1 MGVAYSE
8 DNGNT
13 FIKPFDSPIIPNTG
27 NMYQPGMRDPKV
39 FWFEDAS
46 YENGGI
52 WAMVVAGGRAQL
64 FTSSDLIHW
73 QRDRELCYQDGSPLD
88 SECPDLFPLAADGD
102 GNNIKWIYN
111 GGGVF
116 YLIGELFRAED
127 GKLDYRAES
136 APVQPVNGISE
147 LFDGSGLFP
156 EMYAAQT
163 FSLAFKYLQNKE
175 LAEDAVQNLFLKLW
189 LKKEEIDETKPINRY
204 LFTMLKNDLLN
215 TLRDSKKNIYL
226 LEDCLSMVLELEDD
240 SQNENLKQEQMNIIQ
255 QALEQLS
262 PQRRK
267 VFEMKVSGKYSNQEI
282 ADKLNLSINTIK
294 FQYSQSLKQIRS
306 TVGELSLLLVYC
318 II

>member
-1 MGVAYSE
+1 MIKMFQKYSQDE
-8 DNGNT
+8 AQALVKALKEGN
-13 FIKPFDSPIIPNTG
+13 
-27 NMYQPGMRDPKV
+27 
-39 FWFEDAS
+39 
-46 YENGGI
+46 
-52 WAMVVAGGRAQL
+52 QL
-64 FTSSDLIHW
+64 AFSIVYKT
-73 QRDRELCYQDGSPLD
+73 
-88 SECPDLFPLAADGD
+88 
-102 GNNIKWIYN
+102 
-111 GGGVF
+111 
-116 YLIGELFRAED
+116 
-127 GKLDYRAES
+127 
-136 APVQPVNGISE
+136 
-147 LFDGSGLFP
+147 
-156 EMYAAQT
+156 YAAQT
-163 FSLAFKYLQNKE
+163 FSLAFKYLLNKE

-226 LEDCLSMVLELEDD
+226 LEDCLSMVLELEDN

>member
-1 MGVAYSE
+1 MIKMFQKYSQDE
-8 DNGNT
+8 AQALVKALKEGN
-13 FIKPFDSPIIPNTG
+13 
-27 NMYQPGMRDPKV
+27 
-39 FWFEDAS
+39 
-46 YENGGI
+46 
-52 WAMVVAGGRAQL
+52 QL
-64 FTSSDLIHW
+64 AFSIVYKT
-73 QRDRELCYQDGSPLD
+73 
-88 SECPDLFPLAADGD
+88 
-102 GNNIKWIYN
+102 
-111 GGGVF
+111 
-116 YLIGELFRAED
+116 
-127 GKLDYRAES
+127 
-136 APVQPVNGISE
+136 
-147 LFDGSGLFP
+147 
-156 EMYAAQT
+156 YAAQT
-163 FSLAFKYLQNKE
+163 FSLAFKYLLNKE

-226 LEDCLSMVLELEDD
+226 LEDCLSMVLELEDN

-306 TVGELSLLLVYC
+306 TVGGLSLLLLYC
-318 II
+318 MM

>member
-1 MGVAYSE
+1 MFQKYSQDE
-8 DNGNT
+8 AQALVKALKEGN
-13 FIKPFDSPIIPNTG
+13 
-27 NMYQPGMRDPKV
+27 
-39 FWFEDAS
+39 
-46 YENGGI
+46 
-52 WAMVVAGGRAQL
+52 QL
-64 FTSSDLIHW
+64 AFSIV
-73 QRDRELCYQDGSPLD
+73 Y
-88 SECPDLFPLAADGD
+88 
-102 GNNIKWIYN
+102 K
-111 GGGVF
+111 
-116 YLIGELFRAED
+116 
-127 GKLDYRAES
+127 
-136 APVQPVNGISE
+136 
-147 LFDGSGLFP
+147 
-156 EMYAAQT
+156 MYAAQT
-163 FSLAFKYLQNKE
+163 FSLAFKYLLNKE

>member
-1 MGVAYSE
+1 MIKMSQKYSQDE
-8 DNGNT
+8 AQALVKALKEGN
-13 FIKPFDSPIIPNTG
+13 
-27 NMYQPGMRDPKV
+27 
-39 FWFEDAS
+39 
-46 YENGGI
+46 
-52 WAMVVAGGRAQL
+52 QL
-64 FTSSDLIHW
+64 AFSIVYKT
-73 QRDRELCYQDGSPLD
+73 
-88 SECPDLFPLAADGD
+88 
-102 GNNIKWIYN
+102 
-111 GGGVF
+111 
-116 YLIGELFRAED
+116 
-127 GKLDYRAES
+127 
-136 APVQPVNGISE
+136 
-147 LFDGSGLFP
+147 
-156 EMYAAQT
+156 YAAQT
-163 FSLAFKYLQNKE
+163 FSLAFKYLLNKE

-204 LFTMLKNDLLN
+204 LFTMLKNNLLN

>member
-1 MGVAYSE
+1 MFRKYSQDE
-8 DNGNT
+8 AQALVKALKGGN
-13 FIKPFDSPIIPNTG
+13 
-27 NMYQPGMRDPKV
+27 
-39 FWFEDAS
+39 
-46 YENGGI
+46 
-52 WAMVVAGGRAQL
+52 QL
-64 FTSSDLIHW
+64 AFSIV
-73 QRDRELCYQDGSPLD
+73 Y
-88 SECPDLFPLAADGD
+88 
-102 GNNIKWIYN
+102 K
-111 GGGVF
+111 
-116 YLIGELFRAED
+116 
-127 GKLDYRAES
+127 
-136 APVQPVNGISE
+136 
-147 LFDGSGLFP
+147 
-156 EMYAAQT
+156 MYAAQT

-175 LAEDAVQNLFLKLW
+175 LAEDAVQSLFLKLW

>member
-1 MGVAYSE
+1 MLKMSQKYSQDE
-8 DNGNT
+8 AQALVKALKEGN
-13 FIKPFDSPIIPNTG
+13 
-27 NMYQPGMRDPKV
+27 
-39 FWFEDAS
+39 
-46 YENGGI
+46 
-52 WAMVVAGGRAQL
+52 QL
-64 FTSSDLIHW
+64 AFSIVYKT
-73 QRDRELCYQDGSPLD
+73 
-88 SECPDLFPLAADGD
+88 
-102 GNNIKWIYN
+102 
-111 GGGVF
+111 
-116 YLIGELFRAED
+116 
-127 GKLDYRAES
+127 
-136 APVQPVNGISE
+136 
-147 LFDGSGLFP
+147 
-156 EMYAAQT
+156 YAAQT
-163 FSLAFKYLQNKE
+163 FSLAFKYLLNKE

-226 LEDCLSMVLELEDD
+226 LEDCLSMVLELEDN

>member
-1 MGVAYSE
+1 MIKMSQKYSQDE
-8 DNGNT
+8 AQALVKALKEGN
-13 FIKPFDSPIIPNTG
+13 
-27 NMYQPGMRDPKV
+27 
-39 FWFEDAS
+39 
-46 YENGGI
+46 
-52 WAMVVAGGRAQL
+52 QL
-64 FTSSDLIHW
+64 AFSIVYKT
-73 QRDRELCYQDGSPLD
+73 
-88 SECPDLFPLAADGD
+88 
-102 GNNIKWIYN
+102 
-111 GGGVF
+111 
-116 YLIGELFRAED
+116 
-127 GKLDYRAES
+127 
-136 APVQPVNGISE
+136 
-147 LFDGSGLFP
+147 
-156 EMYAAQT
+156 YAAQT
-163 FSLAFKYLQNKE
+163 FSLAFKYLLNKE

-226 LEDCLSMVLELEDD
+226 LEDCLSMVLELEDN

-306 TVGELSLLLVYC
+306 TVGGLSLLLLYC
-318 II
+318 MM

>member
-1 MGVAYSE
+1 MIKMSQKYSQDE
-8 DNGNT
+8 AQALVKALKEGN
-13 FIKPFDSPIIPNTG
+13 
-27 NMYQPGMRDPKV
+27 
-39 FWFEDAS
+39 
-46 YENGGI
+46 
-52 WAMVVAGGRAQL
+52 QL
-64 FTSSDLIHW
+64 AFSIVYKT
-73 QRDRELCYQDGSPLD
+73 
-88 SECPDLFPLAADGD
+88 
-102 GNNIKWIYN
+102 
-111 GGGVF
+111 
-116 YLIGELFRAED
+116 
-127 GKLDYRAES
+127 
-136 APVQPVNGISE
+136 
-147 LFDGSGLFP
+147 
-156 EMYAAQT
+156 YAAQT
-163 FSLAFKYLQNKE
+163 FSLAFKYLLNKE

-226 LEDCLSMVLELEDD
+226 LEDCLSMVLELEDN

-306 TVGELSLLLVYC
+306 TVGELSLLLLYC
-318 II
+318 MM